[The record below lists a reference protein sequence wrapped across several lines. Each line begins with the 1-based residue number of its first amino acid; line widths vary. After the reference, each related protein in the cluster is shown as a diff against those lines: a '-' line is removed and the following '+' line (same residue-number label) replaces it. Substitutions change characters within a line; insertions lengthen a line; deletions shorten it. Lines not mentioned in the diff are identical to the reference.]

1 MNDRSQ
7 PEQIEAVFRNGSVT
21 VVGVIVGFSLT
32 YLTSWASNPVPWQL
46 HDLVAIVPLATGV
59 VLQLFALSALLN
71 TNSLERPVYDR
82 AVRLFLIGLV
92 LVCVGLVGVVTVDA
106 ILTARRS

>member
-1 MNDRSQ
+1 MNDQSP

-59 VLQLFALSALLN
+59 VLQLFALSALLH
-71 TNSLERPVYDR
+71 TNSLERPIYDR

-92 LVCVGLVGVVTVDA
+92 LVCIGLVAAVAVDS
-106 ILTARRS
+106 ILSARRS

>member
-1 MNDRSQ
+1 MSDEPPQ
-7 PEQIEAVFRNGSVT
+7 QIEAVFRNGSVT

-32 YLTSWASNPVPWQL
+32 YLTSWASNPSPWQL
-46 HDLVAIVPLATGV
+46 HDLIGIVPLAAGV
-59 VLQLFALSALLN
+59 ILQLFSLSALLH

-92 LVCVGLVGVVTVDA
+92 LVCVGLVGVLAVDA
-106 ILTARRS
+106 VLVAKRS

>member
-1 MNDRSQ
+1 MNDQSP

-46 HDLVAIVPLATGV
+46 HDLIGIVPLAIGV
-59 VLQLFALSALLN
+59 VFQLFALSALLH
-71 TNSLERPVYDR
+71 TNSLERPIYDR
-82 AVRLFLIGLV
+82 AVLVCIGLV
-92 LVCVGLVGVVTVDA
+92 AAVAVDS
-106 ILTARRS
+106 ILSARRS